1 MEVYYELWQ
10 NKVNDDDDFTVQT
23 KKSITNL
30 HSTSVFEDPSCFTA
44 RERFTL

>member
-23 KKSITNL
+23 KKSITYL
-30 HSTSVFEDPSCFTA
+30 QHFSF
-44 RERFTL
+44 